1 MAAPSTQA
9 VAEEPTEN
17 ADDNAI
23 LAVDSVPVSPWHHAI
38 LLQQKRKM
46 RSTEVHYIDHPML
59 GVVAL
64 ITPLSDDDLEAMAA
78 AEFVSDPNQPAK

>member
-1 MAAPSTQA
+1 
-9 VAEEPTEN
+9 
-17 ADDNAI
+17 
-23 LAVDSVPVSPWHHAI
+23 
-38 LLQQKRKM
+38 M